1 MNKHNILF
9 SLWCLAIVSSITLIN
24 GCKSEPGDT
33 GPKDHHLATADS
45 IVSQYNAGR
54 PDWDRTVKMEGNVNI
69 KVKEGRV
76 SIDLEA
82 DNASEF
88 MNYFFQTEHKE
99 HGLKTDSF
107 GRAEVI
113 YLERMLIV
121 NSLSKKKTLVFSID
135 LNKEPSFLKDLND
148 PKMYYGYG
156 IGLRKITKGSAPE
169 KAPYCACDQSST
181 PPGNCKSGGV
191 LSLNCATSNVD
202 GSCRVTCSGQTYAC
216 CDRGFE

>member
-54 PDWDRTVKMEGNVNI
+54 PDWDRTVKMEGNVII

-88 MNYFFQTEHKE
+88 MNYFFQTEHKD